1 MMGEPSNVPGVQIVT
16 DRADLVERLAVV
28 LHSSRTIRSEIAL
41 AMRESSDLRVAA
53 RQLRIESLRT
63 AEQSAPW
70 RRDLAARKA
79 ERRRR
84 IAQAIVQVL
93 SSRGYSAFTAPRPEN
108 GVSIQQD
115 FLVSGR

>member
-1 MMGEPSNVPGVQIVT
+1 MTGRE
-16 DRADLVERLAVV
+16 DLVERLAIVM
-28 LHSSRTIRSEIAL
+28 HSSRAIRSEIAL

-63 AEQSAPW
+63 AEQTAPW

-93 SSRGYSAFTAPRPEN
+93 SSRGYSAFTATRSESD
-108 GVSIQQD
+108 VSIQ
-115 FLVSGR
+115 